1 MDAFPFNGIAYLD
14 IEQNLE
20 IVLRLVSSDSLR
32 NQWKKCMFIVFLLE
46 ANDKGLKGMNPH
58 KWKIKWTTLNERGL
72 KEMQETYC
80 YR

>member
-20 IVLRLVSSDSLR
+20 IVPWLVSSDSLR
-32 NQWKKCMFIVFLLE
+32 NQWENPCLSYFLLE

-58 KWKIKWTTLNERGL
+58 KWKIKGTTLNERGL